1 MRGATYAL
9 AHHLL
14 HSEVSIHAP
23 RAGCDCLDRLHRYTS
38 ARFNSRTPCGVR
50 LGAMLEKDKIQA
62 FQFTHPVRG
71 ATQRVV
77 KRKPVDGV
85 SIHAPRA
92 GCDQLGGQI
101 TPMKRL
107 FQFTHP
113 VRGATASRS
122 ASLSLK
128 AFQFT
133 HPVRGATTIWR
144 PNITSN
150 TLFQFTHPVR
160 GATTEQEAS
169 PWRRSFQFTHPVR
182 GATFGSWL
190 SRDRGSCFNS
200 RTPCGVRQVR
210 HADYR
215 HRITVSIHAPRA
227 GCDRNN

>member
-133 HPVRGATTIWR
+133 HPVRGATCSPHNCEALFCVSIHAPRAGCDCT
-144 PNITSN
+144 TSSESQGA
-150 TLFQFTHPVR
+150 TPFQFTHPVR
-160 GATTEQEAS
+160 GATVS
-169 PWRRSFQFTHPVR
+169 LVVLFHS
-182 GATFGSWL
+182 
-190 SRDRGSCFNS
+190 N
-200 RTPCGVRQVR
+200 
-210 HADYR
+210 
-215 HRITVSIHAPRA
+215 TVSIHAPRA
-227 GCDRNN
+227 GCD